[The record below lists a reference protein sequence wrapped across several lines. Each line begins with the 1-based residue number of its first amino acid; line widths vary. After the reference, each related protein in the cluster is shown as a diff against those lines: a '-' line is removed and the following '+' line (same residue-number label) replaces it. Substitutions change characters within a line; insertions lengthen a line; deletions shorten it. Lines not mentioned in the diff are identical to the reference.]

1 MELQIKENKEN
12 ELLKRNEVTGTLI
25 FEGTTSNNKEV
36 AVALAKKYNAEV
48 GLVVVKHI
56 YTKFSHQEANF
67 EAVIYKDLKTR
78 EFTER
83 KTATDR
89 KKAADA
95 KKAEKKEA
103 E

>member
-12 ELLKRNEVTGTLI
+12 ELLKRHEVTGTI
-25 FEGTTSNNKEV
+25 VFEGTTSNNKEV
-36 AVALAKKYNAEV
+36 AAALAKKCNAEE

-56 YTKFSHQEANF
+56 YTKFGHKEATF
-67 EAVIYKDLKTR
+67 EAVVYKDLKTR

-83 KTATDR
+83 RTATDR
-89 KKAADA
+89 KKTADA